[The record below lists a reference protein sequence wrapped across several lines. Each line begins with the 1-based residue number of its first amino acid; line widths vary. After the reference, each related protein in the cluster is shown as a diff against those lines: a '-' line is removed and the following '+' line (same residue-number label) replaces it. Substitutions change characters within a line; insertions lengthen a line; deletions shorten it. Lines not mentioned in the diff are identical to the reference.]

1 MPGGEAR
8 GCRADRRA
16 GPPVSFWFSTGLA
29 GRGSCAGGL
38 VCARVGGCGE
48 APRNRC
54 VPLWCGGGG
63 CVGPRTLVVCAR
75 RCPTLPLPG
84 GGSTIGAGGLSFRVR
99 NGCRAWHPRY
109 DRRDVYVSAP
119 PRVWGWC
126 VLWWA
131 LRPPAWGW
139 WGLVVDRIVGALVV
153 CVGFPPAR
161 CPRVGGCVVC
171 VGRLVPVSSNGP
183 CGLSTPGLST
193 QWSTGGLPPPEG
205 GVDTS
210 S

>member
-1 MPGGEAR
+1 M
-8 GCRADRRA
+8 
-16 GPPVSFWFSTGLA
+16 
-29 GRGSCAGGL
+29 
-38 VCARVGGCGE
+38 
-48 APRNRC
+48 
-54 VPLWCGGGG
+54 WCGGGG

-131 LRPPAWGW
+131 LRSPAWG
-139 WGLVVDRIVGALVV
+139 VGVGRGPHSGRARRV
-153 CVGFPPAR
+153 CRVPAR
-161 CPRVGGCVVC
+161 
-171 VGRLVPVSSNGP
+171 PVSPGGWVCCLCRPISASQLEWPLRAVHSWSINPVVYWGP
-183 CGLSTPGLST
+183 PTTPKGWCGYLILKMVSRLDAFSGYPSRT
-193 QWSTGGLPPPEG
+193 
-205 GVDTS
+205 
-210 S
+210 